1 MNKTIV
7 YWCFLLI
14 LGSSQAAL
22 ASNKTAQKW
31 VPAQLSQSMQTDL
44 YSKNTGRSYRVFLSV
59 PSLPPPEGGYPVVYV
74 LDGNALFPLLAVEAR
89 SADQRAT
96 RTNSEPVVIVGI
108 GYPIDGLYDIEAR
121 TEDYTLHKA
130 EHFLSFIQQEL
141 KPIIESNYSINRDKQ
156 TLFGHSYGGLF
167 TLYALFNS
175 PSSFQNYIA
184 ASPSIWWNE
193 RDLLT
198 LLPEFEKNL
207 QDYPQ
212 KINLLLSVGALEQP
226 QGKIISERD
235 KHLEKRGM
243 ISNLEA
249 LNTSLQALKKYCL
262 TTQYYI
268 ASGTDHGE
276 NAKIAGLKVL
286 EFSAKH

>member
-1 MNKTIV
+1 MKKTIV

-14 LGSSQAAL
+14 LGFSQAAL
-22 ASNKTAQKW
+22 ASNKTKQEW
-31 VPAQLSQSMQTDL
+31 IPAQLSQSMQTDL

-89 SADQRAT
+89 SADRQAA
-96 RTNSEPVVIVGI
+96 RTNSEPVVVVGI
-108 GYPIDGLYDIEAR
+108 GYSIDGLYDVEAR

-141 KPIIESNYSINRDKQ
+141 KPIIESNYSINPNKQ

-198 LLPEFEKNL
+198 LLPEFEKKL
-207 QDYPQ
+207 QDFPQ
-212 KINLLLSVGALEQP
+212 QINLLLGVGALEQP

-249 LNTSLQALKKYCL
+249 LYSSLQLLEKYGL
-262 TTQYYI
+262 ATQRYI
-268 ASGTDHGE
+268 APDADHGTS
-276 NAKIAGLKVL
+276 AKLIGLKVL
-286 EFSAKH
+286 KFSTQ